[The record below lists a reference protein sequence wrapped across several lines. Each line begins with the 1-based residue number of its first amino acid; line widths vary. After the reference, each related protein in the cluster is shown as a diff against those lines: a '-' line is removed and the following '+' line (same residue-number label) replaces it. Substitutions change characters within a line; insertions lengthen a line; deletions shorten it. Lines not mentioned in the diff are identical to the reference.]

1 MSDRDINSSQNLW
14 GGRFAEPTDAFVQ
27 RFTASGGFDRQ
38 LASYDVAGSRAHAN
52 MLAKAGILTEQENDL
67 IQQGLTD
74 VLGEIERDEFEW
86 RVDREDVHMNIEARL
101 TELIGDTGKKL
112 HTGRSRN
119 DQVATDLRLYLRAEI
134 DTAMAGNI
142 CRCGTYPRIRTAV
155 HLAALWMTEE
165 QSA

>member
-1 MSDRDINSSQNLW
+1 MTQKQTVMSDRDMKSSQDLW

-27 RFTASGGFDRQ
+27 RFTASEGFDRQ
-38 LASYDVAGSRAHAN
+38 LAVYDVAGSRAHAD
-52 MLAKAGILTEQENDL
+52 MLAKAGVLTEQENNL

-74 VLGEIERDEFEW
+74 VLGEIERGEFEW

-119 DQVATDLRLYLRAEI
+119 DQVATDLRL
-134 DTAMAGNI
+134 
-142 CRCGTYPRIRTAV
+142 
-155 HLAALWMTEE
+155 
-165 QSA
+165 

>member
-1 MSDRDINSSQNLW
+1 MHQKQTVMSDRDIKSSQDLW

-27 RFTASGGFDRQ
+27 RFTASEGFDRQ
-38 LASYDVAGSRAHAN
+38 LAGYDVAGSRAHAN

-74 VLGEIERDEFEW
+74 VLGEIERGEFEW

-134 DTAMAGNI
+134 DTEIGRAS
-142 CRCGTYPRIRTAV
+142 CRERV
-155 HLAALWMTEE
+155 
-165 QSA
+165 